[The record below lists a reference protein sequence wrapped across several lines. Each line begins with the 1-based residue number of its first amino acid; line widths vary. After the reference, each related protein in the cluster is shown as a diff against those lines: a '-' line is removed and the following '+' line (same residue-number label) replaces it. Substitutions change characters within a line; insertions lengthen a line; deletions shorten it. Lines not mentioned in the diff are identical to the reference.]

1 MSTMSI
7 KLILGLLATSAL
19 CACAQPPGPAA
30 QPAPPARPAPGQCH
44 ADGARFAV
52 GHVATPELA
61 EQARQRASA
70 LRVRVI
76 RPGQMVTMEFDNSR
90 LNLDVDAA
98 GKVTAVRCG

>member
-1 MSTMSI
+1 MTR
-7 KLILGLLATSAL
+7 KLMFGLLAASAL

-30 QPAPPARPAPGQCH
+30 PPAPPARPAPGQCN
-44 ADGARFAV
+44 ADAARFAV
-52 GHVATPELA
+52 GQLASAELA
-61 EQARQRASA
+61 EQARQRAGA